1 MLTIKLVP
9 VPPCLGIYTVKGVD
23 HPSMPARMRL
33 LHPEAAD
40 AFHTI
45 SDVTVVS
52 DMYRSPES
60 SLQAVRSGR
69 GALRPGYS
77 AHGFGLA
84 IDIDIRTTMTNI
96 HAKTK
101 LDLDVFMAQHG
112 FYCHRQDHV
121 HGAEAWHYNFLGF
134 DAPVK
139 GRLSSDEIEERILS
153 MYGPALSPDD
163 TECQRLLAK
172 LRMYAGEIDG
182 EIGPRS
188 REAIRVFKRAWGLLP
203 DDHIDT
209 QMRRTLAFVACEHQ
223 VMG

>member
-1 MLTIKLVP
+1 MLKIKLTN
-9 VPPCLGIYTVKGVD
+9 VPPCLGIYDVKGVD

-45 SDVTVVS
+45 SDSVTVS

-77 AHGFGLA
+77 AHGFGFA
-84 IDIDIRTTMTNI
+84 IDIDIHTTMKAI
-96 HAKTK
+96 KAKTK
-101 LDLDVFMAQHG
+101 VELDEFMEKHG
-112 FYCHRQDHV
+112 FYCHRQDHRIDS
-121 HGAEAWHYNFLGF
+121 EAWHYNFLGF
-134 DAPVK
+134 GAMVS
-139 GRLSSDEIEERILS
+139 GRLSSDEVEELIMSL
-153 MYGPALSPDD
+153 YGAELSPSD

-172 LRMYAGEIDG
+172 LRMYGGEIDG
-182 EIGPRS
+182 DIGPRS

-209 QMRRTLAFVACEHQ
+209 IFRRTLAFVACEHEII
-223 VMG
+223 